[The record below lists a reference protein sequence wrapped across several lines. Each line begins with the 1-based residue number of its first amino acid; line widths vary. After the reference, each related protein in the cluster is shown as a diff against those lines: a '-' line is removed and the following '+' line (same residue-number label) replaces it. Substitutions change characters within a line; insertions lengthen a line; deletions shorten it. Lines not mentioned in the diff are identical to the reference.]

1 MRSYMYA
8 DPGGEYIL
16 TEEQIYNEYWD
27 YWCIQ
32 MRRVGKEDM
41 ISKERCLEDWITVNW
56 AWEVK

>member
-27 YWCIQ
+27 YWCAQ
-32 MRRVGKEDM
+32 MRKVGKEDM
-41 ISKERCLEDWITVNW
+41 ISKERCLEDWITVYW

>member
-27 YWCIQ
+27 YWCSQ

>member
-1 MRSYMYA
+1 MYA